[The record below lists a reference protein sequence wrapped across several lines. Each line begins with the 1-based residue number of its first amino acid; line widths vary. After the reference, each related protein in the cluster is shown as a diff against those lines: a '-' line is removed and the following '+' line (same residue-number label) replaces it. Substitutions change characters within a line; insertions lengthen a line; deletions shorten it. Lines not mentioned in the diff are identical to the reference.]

1 MMNGDEIRVQHG
13 DKVISLEERL
23 TLQDRDIDRIQKVL
37 LIGGVVLLF
46 HAVLPQEALLQLF
59 IGLIGL

>member
-1 MMNGDEIRVQHG
+1 MNGDEIRVQHG

-37 LIGGVVLLF
+37 VVGGVVLLL

-59 IGLIGL
+59 LSMVGL